1 VATVSALDQVD
12 GGVFTLLRSKEHDV
26 MERIRQVS
34 FQLESLERQQAMTSA
49 TIETLQLDLKALP
62 NIVRLERNLD
72 TLRDLMNR
80 VNSAHMQLNR

>member
-1 VATVSALDQVD
+1 
-12 GGVFTLLRSKEHDV
+12 